1 MRDVRADYALQG
13 LCEAWSWLRL
23 LLHKQISSSS
33 TTVASLHSRYMLY
46 IDYIFERLYNGQW
59 YLLARFFLC
68 TLALCMTMN
77 EKRDIKLKFWQ
88 KLVSRK
94 KAGSKVTKRSGRQ
107 KEQIIAVKCKSVND
121 LMRRNPSV
129 HPRRV
134 KLQMKSLL
142 SAQKL
147 STATFIALNYRRVG
161 RKVNPLLMEREWW
174 KVSATGKSSAQWGT
188 RGGEGIRNDRDE
200 MS

>member
-1 MRDVRADYALQG
+1 MRTSWRDQKFTPVRDNVWVQTDRKHSDGVNERKNESCNESACVRMRDVRADYALQG

-77 EKRDIKLKFWQ
+77 EKKDIKLKFWQ

-94 KAGSKVTKRSGRQ
+94 KAGSKVTKRSGGQ
-107 KEQIIAVKCKSVND
+107 KGSK
-121 LMRRNPSV
+121 
-129 HPRRV
+129 
-134 KLQMKSLL
+134 
-142 SAQKL
+142 
-147 STATFIALNYRRVG
+147 
-161 RKVNPLLMEREWW
+161 
-174 KVSATGKSSAQWGT
+174 
-188 RGGEGIRNDRDE
+188 
-200 MS
+200 